1 MIEVKLNSHRAGKA
15 AANQAVRTEPTGGRH
30 PLSKEET
37 GMVRRIWMVLSVALL
52 AVMTSPMMAMA
63 QGTPADQGAG
73 LRGGLLALGA
83 GIGLGIAAMGCGLGQ
98 GRIGASAMESI
109 GRNPNSTNQLFVPMI
124 IGLAFVESL
133 TLYALVIAF
142 ILQGKI

>member
-1 MIEVKLNSHRAGKA
+1 MLRKFWM
-15 AANQAVRTEPTGGRH
+15 T
-30 PLSKEET
+30 LST
-37 GMVRRIWMVLSVALL
+37 ALI
-52 AVMTSPMMAMA
+52 AVMASPMMAMA
-63 QGTPADQGAG
+63 QAAPIDHGGG

-83 GIGLGIAAMGCGLGQ
+83 GLGLGIAAMGCGLGQ

>member
-1 MIEVKLNSHRAGKA
+1 
-15 AANQAVRTEPTGGRH
+15 
-30 PLSKEET
+30 
-37 GMVRRIWMVLSVALL
+37 MVRRIWMALAVALAAL
-52 AVMTSPMMAMA
+52 MLSPLTAMA
-63 QGTPADQGAG
+63 QAGPTDQGAG
-73 LRGGLLALGA
+73 LKSGLLALGA
-83 GIGLGIAAMGCGLGQ
+83 GLGLGIAAMGCGLGQ

-124 IGLAFVESL
+124 LGLAFIESL

>member
-1 MIEVKLNSHRAGKA
+1 MARKISMA
-15 AANQAVRTEPTGGRH
+15 
-30 PLSKEET
+30 LS
-37 GMVRRIWMVLSVALL
+37 MALV
-52 AVMTSPMMAMA
+52 AVMMSPLAALA
-63 QGTPADQGAG
+63 QAAPSDQAGG

-83 GIGLGIAAMGCGLGQ
+83 GLGLGIAALGCGIGQ

>member
-1 MIEVKLNSHRAGKA
+1 MLQKFWTALTA
-15 AANQAVRTEPTGGRH
+15 A
-30 PLSKEET
+30 L
-37 GMVRRIWMVLSVALL
+37 IALM
-52 AVMTSPMMAMA
+52 ASPMMAMA
-63 QGTPADQGAG
+63 QAAPTGQGAG
-73 LRGGLLALGA
+73 LREGLLALGA
-83 GIGLGIAAMGCGLGQ
+83 GLGLGIAAMGCGLGQ

-124 IGLAFVESL
+124 IGLAFIESL

>member
-1 MIEVKLNSHRAGKA
+1 
-15 AANQAVRTEPTGGRH
+15 
-30 PLSKEET
+30 
-37 GMVRRIWMVLSVALL
+37 MVRRIWMAVNFTLVALV
-52 AVMTSPMMAMA
+52 ASPVVAMA
-63 QGTPADQGAG
+63 QAGPTDQGAG

-83 GIGLGIAAMGCGLGQ
+83 GLGLGIAAMGCGLGQ

-142 ILQGKI
+142 ILQGRI